1 MDLLM
6 QIFCLLKAV
15 KHLAIQSLL
24 MFWISYDT
32 KVEKQ
37 GKQWKEGKQVA
48 EAGEEMWDML
58 HVHFCT

>member
-48 EAGEEMWDML
+48 EAGEEM
-58 HVHFCT
+58 